1 MLIYVPG
8 TALGFWDASVNK
20 IDKILA
26 DGVNVL
32 ERQPRNE
39 QTNAEYNARWDNYS
53 EEKKNQAT
61 LKDWGVTG
69 RGQERFPEWVTLERR
84 PA

>member
-8 TALGFWDASVNK
+8 TALGFWGASVNK

-39 QTNAEYNARWDNYS
+39 QTNAEYNDRWDNHS
-53 EEKKNQAT
+53 EEKKIKQ
-61 LKDWGVTG
+61 L
-69 RGQERFPEWVTLERR
+69 
-84 PA
+84 